1 LKTLENPF
9 HMEQPR
15 QKTSNLKKIRILEA
29 YHNGENYV
37 NVAQQLGV
45 KRKTADTIVYRNKLN
60 GNSLEKLKE
69 DTSDSR
75 ALETRNIQCE
85 KADDEIIR
93 PIACGFPEG
102 SFDKSYSQ
110 LVQRVKDL
118 APKVMGNKY
127 TTKLHETTD
136 PDAYLSLLGDT
147 DKNETPEVHQTYTR
161 NREESLHEKLLS
173 LREYLKD
180 MNNNKGNL
188 SFPRIPLQPPP
199 PVVNR
204 IARTA
209 PGKQSNTVNKTR
221 KPKKV
226 AVVKNK
232 PPVYANVFDSEKRYN
247 QLMETHKRTH
257 LRWARKL
264 KYQKRKAKKEM
275 KKASKQRAL
284 TR

>member
-1 LKTLENPF
+1 MMMLSNK
-9 HMEQPR
+9 QPR
-15 QKTSNLKKIRILEA
+15 KTISNLKKIRILEA

-37 NVAQQLGV
+37 NVAKQLDV
-45 KRKTADTIVYRNKLN
+45 KRKTATTIVNRNKLN
-60 GNSLEKLKE
+60 GSSLEKLKE

-75 ALETRNIQCE
+75 ALETCNIQCE

-93 PIACGFPEG
+93 PIACAFPEG
-102 SFDKSYSQ
+102 SFDKRYSQ
-110 LVQRVKDL
+110 LVQGIKDL
-118 APKVMGNKY
+118 APKVMGRKY

-136 PDAYLSLLGDT
+136 PDAYLALLGDT

-161 NREESLHEKLLS
+161 NREESLHEKLLA

-209 PGKQSNTVNKTR
+209 PGKQSNTVHKTR

-226 AVVKNK
+226 TVVKNK

-275 KKASKQRAL
+275 KRASKQRAL